1 MDIPSAPTANAPNRP
16 LNVRGRLYEPALG
29 PRLKILLF
37 VVFAATAILGV
48 TGVYLLSIDV
58 LNAALAPRTYTNQFT
73 LQTFAIHLLV
83 GFAVIIPF
91 LILGFTHLLT
101 ARKRKNRLAVKLGIA
116 LFTSGL
122 LVILTGLGLVQF
134 SGFPQLPTGSMARW
148 VVYVLHAVAPV
159 AAVVLYVLHRRA
171 GPDIQWKYGYAWGGG
186 VAVFVASMIVFHMQ
200 DPRKWFAV
208 GPREG
213 EKYFEPSKIR
223 TRDGNLIPAHA
234 LMKDEYCMQCH
245 EDIYKQHHLSAHHF
259 SSFNNPPYRFSVR
272 ESRKIVDENGI
283 PRASRWC
290 AGCHDVVPFLSGAFD
305 DPNFDDVNH
314 PTAKAGI
321 TCVVC
326 HAVTN
331 VNSTEGNAALTVE
344 EPLPYPFAYSDN
356 PALRWFSNQVLK
368 AKPDFHKKTFL
379 KPFHKNADINSEFC
393 SACHKVSL
401 PVELNH
407 YKEFLRGQNHYDPFL
422 LSGVSGHG
430 ALSFYYPPKAK
441 ASCNSCHMP
450 LQPSNDFGSKDF
462 DNSGVRKVH
471 DHFFPGANTGLPS
484 LLRLLPEYADQS
496 EDLLKAVHENADFLR
511 GVDPKGKDASL
522 RVDLFAL
529 KEGGT
534 IDGRFLGPLRPTLP
548 KLKAGKS
555 YLVEVVI
562 RTIAM
567 GHLFTQGTVDSNE
580 VWVDFKATANGKV
593 IGRSGALAGPDD
605 TGAVDEWS
613 HFLNVLMLDRNGN
626 RINRRNGQ
634 DIFTPLYNHQ
644 IPPGAGQV
652 VHYELKVPEDVKGPV
667 ELSVRV
673 RYRKFDFEYMSL
685 VYGSAPLTLSSLPTG
700 GEDKVSGVP
709 KLPIV
714 DLCADHVTLPVE
726 GVADTVPEQKS
737 PIEPAWQ
744 RWNDYGIGCF
754 LEGFPEE
761 KKGELVQAEATFRTM
776 LKEYPDNKEVAAHA
790 YLNLARVQEAQG
802 QLSEAVQS
810 LDKAREAGA
819 PWWTVAYFNG
829 RVNLDNSTD
838 RRSVESAIANFRSIL
853 DPEKQ
858 PRERG
863 FDFTKDYRVINDL
876 GRALFDRASFER
888 GQSAER
894 DRFMLEAIEQ
904 YERALKLD
912 SENEKAHY
920 GLHQCFQTLGRSK
933 SKLDL
938 PDETP
943 KTDEASLLAL
953 GTTLLDEK
961 ADKTE
966 RQRAAGQLV
975 RALAALGAEPVSSK
989 QPKRPRFELLLTRVE
1004 PYFHREQDPEL
1015 RAAAATVLDRLHL
1028 ELFQIFKP
1036 DEQAQSRTIQLY
1048 RAAHPAAD
1056 HAAEAIVIYPLN
1068 RPGAPGF

>member
-1 MDIPSAPTANAPNRP
+1 MEIPSAPPDGAPIRAV
-16 LNVRGRLYEPALG
+16 NVRGRLYEPAIG
-29 PRLKILLF
+29 PRLKSLLF

-48 TGVYLLSIDV
+48 TGIYLLSIDI
-58 LNAALAPRTYTNQFT
+58 LNAARAPRTYTNQFT
-73 LQTFAIHLLV
+73 LQTFAVHLLV
-83 GFAVIIPF
+83 GFAIIVPF
-91 LILGFTHLLT
+91 LIFGFTHLLT

-116 LFTSGL
+116 LFLSGIM
-122 LVILTGLGLVQF
+122 VVVTGLGLVQF
-134 SGFPQLPTGSMARW
+134 SGFPQLPTGSAARW
-148 VVYVLHAVAPV
+148 IVYVLHAAAPV

-186 VAVFVASMIVFHMQ
+186 VAVFVAGMVVFHMQ
-200 DPRKWFAV
+200 DPRNWFAK

-223 TRDGNLIPAHA
+223 TLNGNLIPAHA
-234 LMKDEYCMQCH
+234 MMKDEYCMQCH
-245 EDIYKQHHLSAHHF
+245 EDTYKQHARSMHHF

-272 ESRKIVDENGI
+272 ESRKIVDDRGI

-290 AGCHDVVPFLSGAFD
+290 AGCHDLVPFLSGAFD
-305 DPNFDDVNH
+305 DPQYDDVNH

-331 VNSTEGNAALTVE
+331 VNGTEGNASLTLE

-356 PALRWFSNQVLK
+356 SVLRWFSNQVLK

-441 ASCNSCHMP
+441 NSCNSCHMP

-462 DNSGVRKVH
+462 DGSGVRKVH

-484 LLRLLPEYADQS
+484 LLRLLPEYAEQS
-496 EDLLKAVHENADFLR
+496 EDLLKAVHQNADFLR

-534 IDGRFLGPLRPTLP
+534 IDGKFLGPLRPNLP
-548 KLKAGKS
+548 KLKPGRS

-562 RTIAM
+562 RTVAM

-580 VWVDFKATANGKV
+580 VWVDFKAQANGQV

-605 TGAVDEWS
+605 TGPVDEWS

-626 RINRRNGQ
+626 RVNRRNAQ

-673 RYRKFDFEYMSL
+673 RYRKFDDEYMTL
-685 VYGSAPLTLSSLPTG
+685 VYGGA
-700 GEDKVSGVP
+700 DKAP

-714 DLCADHVTLPVE
+714 DLCADRIVLPVE
-726 GVADTVPEQKS
+726 GVAEKVPEQKS
-737 PIEPAWQ
+737 PIEPSWQ

-761 KKGELVQAEATFRTM
+761 KKGDLGQAERSFQAM
-776 LKEYPDNKEVAAHA
+776 LKEYPDNKEASAHA
-790 YLNLARVQEAQG
+790 HLNLARVQEAQA
-802 QLSEAVQS
+802 QLSEAAQS
-810 LDKAREAGA
+810 LEHARAAGA

-838 RRSVESAIANFRSIL
+838 RRSVEAAIENFRSIL

-858 PRERG
+858 PLERG
-863 FDFTKDYRVINDL
+863 FDFTKDYRVLNDL

-894 DRFMLEAIEQ
+894 DRFLLEAIDQ
-904 YERALKLD
+904 YQRALKLD

-920 GLHQCFQTLGRSK
+920 GLHQCFQTLGRSM
-933 SKLDL
+933 SKWKIA
-938 PDETP
+938 DETP
-943 KTDEASLLAL
+943 KTDETALLAL
-953 GTTLLDEK
+953 ATTLLDDK

-966 RQRAAGQLV
+966 RRTAAMRLAQAIS
-975 RALAALGAEPVSSK
+975 ALEAEPISSK
-989 QPKRPRFELLLTRVE
+989 RPKRPRFELLLGRIE
-1004 PYFHREQDPEL
+1004 PYFLREQDTEL
-1015 RAAAATVLDRLHL
+1015 QEASAYVLDRLHL

-1036 DEQAQSRTIQLY
+1036 DELAPSKAIQAF
-1048 RAAHPAAD
+1048 RAKHPAAD

-1068 RPGAPGF
+1068 RPGSPGF

>member
-1 MDIPSAPTANAPNRP
+1 MDTPSTPAADAPKRTV
-16 LNVRGRLYEPALG
+16 NVRGRLYEPALG

-58 LNAALAPRTYTNQFT
+58 LNAVRAPRTYTNQFT

-83 GFAVIIPF
+83 GFAVIVPF
-91 LILGFTHLLT
+91 LIFGFTHLLT

-116 LFTSGL
+116 LFISGL
-122 LVILTGLGLVQF
+122 LVVASGVALVQI
-134 SGFPQLPTGSMARW
+134 SGLPQLPTGSAARW
-148 VVYVLHAVAPV
+148 LVYVLHAVAPV
-159 AAVVLYVLHRRA
+159 AAVFLYVLHRRA

-186 VAVFVASMIVFHMQ
+186 VTVFVAAMIALHMQ

-223 TRDGNLIPAHA
+223 TPDGKLIPAHA

-245 EDIYKQHHLSAHHF
+245 QDIYNQHSHSAHHF

-272 ESRKIVDENGI
+272 ESRKIVDERGI

-290 AGCHDVVPFLSGAFD
+290 AGCHDLVPFLSGAFD
-305 DPNFDDVNH
+305 DPNFDDENH

-321 TCVVC
+321 TCVAC

-331 VNSTEGNAALTVE
+331 VNSTEGNAALTIE

-356 PALRWFSNQVLK
+356 SLLRWFSNQVLK

-379 KPFHKNADINSEFC
+379 KSFHKNADISSEFC

-430 ALSFYYPPKAK
+430 ALSFYYPPHAK
-441 ASCNSCHMP
+441 TSCNSCHMP
-450 LQPSNDFGSKDF
+450 LQGSDDFGAKDF
-462 DNSGVRKVH
+462 DDSGTRKVH

-484 LLRLLPEYADQS
+484 LLGRLPEYAGQL
-496 EDLLKAVHENADFLR
+496 EGLQEAIRQNADFLR

-534 IDGRFLGPLRPTLP
+534 IDGKFLGPLRPQLP
-548 KLKAGKS
+548 KLKPGKS

-605 TGAVDEWS
+605 TGPVDEWS
-613 HFLNVLMLDRNGN
+613 HFLNVLMLDRNGK
-626 RINRRNGQ
+626 RVNRRNAQ

-652 VHYELKVPEDVKGPV
+652 VHYELKVPEDIKGPI

-673 RYRKFDFEYMSL
+673 RYRKFDFEYMTL
-685 VYGSAPLTLSSLPTG
+685 VYGGA
-700 GEDKVSGVP
+700 DKVP

-714 DLCADHVTLPVE
+714 DLCADRVMLPVE
-726 GVADTVPEQKS
+726 GVGDIVPEQTS
-737 PIEPAWQ
+737 PIQPAWQ
-744 RWNDYGIGCF
+744 RENDYGIGCF

-776 LKEYPDNKEVAAHA
+776 LKDYPDNKEAAAHA

-802 QLSEAVQS
+802 SLREAVQS
-810 LDKAREAGA
+810 LEKARQAGA

-838 RRSVESAIANFRSIL
+838 RRSVETAIANFKSIV
-853 DPEKQ
+853 DPDKQ
-858 PRERG
+858 PRQRG
-863 FDFTKDYRVINDL
+863 FDFTKDYRVLNEL
-876 GRALFDRASFER
+876 ARALFDRASFER

-894 DRFMLEAIEQ
+894 DRFLLEAIEQ
-904 YERALKLD
+904 YQRALQLD
-912 SENEKAHY
+912 SENEKAHF
-920 GLHQCFQTLGRSK
+920 GLHQCFQTLARPISRS
-933 SKLDL
+933 SVSE
-938 PDETP
+938 ETP
-943 KTDEASLLAL
+943 KTEESALSALAA
-953 GTTLLDEK
+953 TLLDDN
-961 ADKTE
+961 ADKKE
-966 RQRAAGQLV
+966 RRTVAIRLARAIT
-975 RALAALGAEPVSSK
+975 ALGAEPVSAT
-989 QPKRPRFELLLTRVE
+989 QPKRPRFELLRARIEPFFQRETDVE
-1004 PYFHREQDPEL
+1004 LKQ
-1015 RAAAATVLDRLHL
+1015 AAAFVLDRLHL
-1028 ELFQIFKP
+1028 QLFRIFKP
-1036 DEQAQSRTIQLY
+1036 DELAKNAAIQKY

-1056 HAAEAIVIYPLN
+1056 HAAEAIVIYSLH
-1068 RPGAPGF
+1068 RAGAPGF

>member
-1 MDIPSAPTANAPNRP
+1 MDTPATPAANAPKQL
-16 LNVRGRLYEPALG
+16 LNVRGRMYEPALG

-37 VVFAATAILGV
+37 IVFAATAVLGV
-48 TGVYLLSIDV
+48 TGIYLLAID
-58 LNAALAPRTYTNQFT
+58 LLERLRQRTYTSQFT
-73 LQTFAIHLLV
+73 LQMFVVHLLV
-83 GFAVIIPF
+83 GFVVIVPF
-91 LILGFTHLLT
+91 LVFGFTHLLT

-116 LFTSGL
+116 LFSSGI
-122 LVILTGLGLVQF
+122 LVVVTGVGLVQF
-134 SGFPQLPTGSMARW
+134 SDFPQMPTGSIGRW
-148 VVYVLHAVAPV
+148 LVYVLHAVAPV
-159 AAVVLYVLHRRA
+159 VAVALYVLHRRA
-171 GPDIQWKYGYAWGGG
+171 GPDIQWKYGYVWGGG
-186 VAVFVASMIVFHMQ
+186 VAVFVVGMVVFHMQ
-200 DPRKWFAV
+200 DPRNWFAV

-223 TRDGNLIPAHA
+223 TANGNFIPADA

-245 EDIYKQHHLSAHHF
+245 EDISKQHARSAHHF

-272 ESRKIVDENGI
+272 EARKIVDEYGV

-290 AGCHDVVPFLSGAFD
+290 AGCHDLAPFLSGAFD
-305 DPNFDDVNH
+305 DPNFDDINH

-321 TCVVC
+321 TCVAC

-331 VNSTEGNAALTVE
+331 VNNTEGNAALTIE

-356 PALRWFSNQVLK
+356 TILKWFSNQVLK

-379 KPFHKNADINSEFC
+379 KSFHKDADINSEFC
-393 SACHKVSL
+393 SACHKVNL

-407 YKEFLRGQNHYDPFL
+407 YREFLRGQNHYDPFL

-430 ALSFYYPPKAK
+430 ALSFYYPPQAK
-441 ASCNSCHMP
+441 NSCNSCHMP

-462 DNSGVRKVH
+462 DGSGTRKVH

-484 LLRLLPEYADQS
+484 LLSLLPEYAGQADG
-496 EDLLKAVHENADFLR
+496 LLQAVHQNADFLR

-534 IDGRFLGPLRPTLP
+534 IDGKFLGPLRPHLS
-548 KLKAGKS
+548 KLKPGKS

-562 RTIAM
+562 RTVAM

-580 VWVDFKATANGKV
+580 VWVDFTATSNGKV

-605 TGAVDEWS
+605 TGPVDEWS
-613 HFLNVLMLDRNGN
+613 HFLNVLMLDRNGK
-626 RINRRNGQ
+626 RVNRRNAQ

-652 VHYELKVPEDVKGPV
+652 VHYELKVPQDVKGPV
-667 ELSVRV
+667 ELTVRV
-673 RYRKFDFEYMSL
+673 RYRKFDFEYMTL
-685 VYGSAPLTLSSLPTG
+685 VYGSS
-700 GEDKVSGVP
+700 DKVP

-714 DLCADHVTLPVE
+714 DLCADRVTLPVE
-726 GVADTVPEQKS
+726 GIAENVPEQTS
-737 PIEPAWQ
+737 PIVPVWQ

-754 LEGFPEE
+754 LEGFPDE
-761 KKGELVQAEATFRTM
+761 KKGELVQAEATFRAM
-776 LKEYPDNKEVAAHA
+776 LKEYPDNKEVAGHA

-802 QLSEAVQS
+802 LLNKAVES
-810 LDKAREAGA
+810 LEKGRAAGA

-838 RRSVESAIANFRSIL
+838 RRSVETAIANFRSIL
-853 DPEKQ
+853 DPDKQ

-863 FDFTKDYRVINDL
+863 FDFTKDYRVINEL
-876 GRALFDRASFER
+876 GRVLFERASFER

-894 DRFMLEAIEQ
+894 DGFLLEAIEQ

-920 GLHQCFQTLGRSK
+920 GLHQCFQMLGRPMSR
-933 SKLDL
+933 LTL
-938 PDETP
+938 TEETP
-943 KTDEASLLAL
+943 KTGEASLLAL
-953 GTTLLDEK
+953 TTTLLDDK
-961 ADKTE
+961 TDKTE
-966 RQRAAGQLV
+966 RRTAAVRLARAI
-975 RALAALGAEPVSSK
+975 AALGAEPVSSK
-989 QPKRPRFELLLTRVE
+989 LPKRPRFELLLSRIE
-1004 PYFHREQDPEL
+1004 PYFHNEKDTEMQE
-1015 RAAAATVLDRLHL
+1015 AAAYVLDRLHL
-1028 ELFQIFKP
+1028 ELFQIFKL
-1036 DEQAQSRTIQLY
+1036 DELAQSTAVQAY
-1048 RAAHPAAD
+1048 RAKHPAAN
-1056 HAAEAIVIYPLN
+1056 HAAEAIVIYPLH
-1068 RPGAPGF
+1068 RVGAPGF